1 MRLTYR
7 AALRLL
13 AEPDVTGRKRERNG
27 EAGVELIEF
36 GLVFPLLLLLVL
48 GIVDYGFMFQRFEAL
63 TNATREGARVASLP
77 GYAQVDIEDR
87 VADFLAAGGVPT
99 TAGNPV
105 VAVTAA
111 TIPNGAGTWAATTVT
126 LTYTQLYFRRQR
138 GGPRISDRLL
148 RWDPDQREGVWN
160 VPKETE
166 LPG

>member
-77 GYAQVDIEDR
+77 GLEGKSDDGRR
-87 VADFLAAGGVPT
+87 VERSMPHVGQGV
-99 TAGNPV
+99 GSV
-105 VAVTAA
+105 
-111 TIPNGAGTWAATTVT
+111 
-126 LTYTQLYFRRQR
+126 
-138 GGPRISDRLL
+138 
-148 RWDPDQREGVWN
+148 
-160 VPKETE
+160 
-166 LPG
+166 

>member
-7 AALRLL
+7 DALRLL

-36 GLVFPLLLLLVL
+36 ALVFPLLLLLVL

-87 VADFLAAGGVPT
+87 VADYLAAGGVPT

-105 VAVTAA
+105 VAVTAG

-126 LTYTQLYFRRQR
+126 LTYTHNYIFVDSLVGWW
-138 GGPRISDRLL
+138 GGSLAPTTILTQSTMRNEVNG
-148 RWDPDQREGVWN
+148 P
-160 VPKETE
+160 
-166 LPG
+166 